1 MSKHTERVSRKR
13 QIKKEQIFKTALS
26 IFGKYGYRKAT
37 LEDIASEFHMT
48 QSGLYRYFRDKRD
61 LYEKAVA
68 YGLIEWQRTS
78 ASAIENES
86 DPLSQLRNYALS
98 GANYLNDNDD
108 LRNVLINDPSVFPLN
123 TKEDHFA
130 PINRESM
137 SILRDILKRGIEEK
151 RFRNIDLDYATS
163 FLYSV
168 YVMFIIKSYVSPDIG
183 SSENMLSHSLDILL
197 HGIVNKDE

>member
-1 MSKHTERVSRKR
+1 MAKHTERVSRKR
-13 QIKKEQIFKTALS
+13 QIKKERIYKAALS
-26 IFGKYGYRKAT
+26 VFGKYGYRKAT
-37 LEDIASEFHMT
+37 LEDIASELHMT

-68 YGLIEWQRTS
+68 YGLVEWQRTS

-86 DPLSQLRNYALS
+86 DPLSQLQNYALT
-98 GANYLNDNDD
+98 GANYLNENDD

-137 SILRDILKRGIEEK
+137 NILRDILKQGIKEN
-151 RFRNIDLDYATS
+151 RIRSVDLDYTTS

-168 YVMFIIKSYVSPDIG
+168 YVMFIIKSYVKPDIG
-183 SSENMLSHSLDILL
+183 SSDDMLKTSLDILL
-197 HGIVNKDE
+197 HGIAK

>member
-1 MSKHTERVSRKR
+1 MPKHTERVTRKR
-13 QIKKEQIFKTALS
+13 QIKKERIYKAALS
-26 IFGKYGYRKAT
+26 VFGKYGYRKAT
-37 LEDIASEFHMT
+37 LEDIASELHMT
-48 QSGLYRYFRDKRD
+48 QSGLYRYVRDKRD

-86 DPLSQLRNYALS
+86 DPLSQLQDYALT
-98 GANYLNDNDD
+98 GAEYLNGNDD
-108 LRNVLINDPSVFPLN
+108 LRNVLINDPSAFPLN

-137 SILRDILKRGIEEK
+137 SILRDILKRGIEEN
-151 RFRNIDLDYATS
+151 RIRSIDLDYATS

-168 YVMFIIKSYVSPDIG
+168 YVMFIIKSYVKPDIG
-183 SSENMLSHSLDILL
+183 SSDDMLRTSLDILL
-197 HGIVNKDE
+197 HGIAK